1 MANSHKPLE
10 NDSSG
15 VPIPPPDN
23 GITNDS
29 NVESAAHKYEVML
42 DDVETEI
49 DLSID
54 DVFPPPDVE
63 HLNVSPK
70 SSNHKASME
79 SGNCY
84 KGLDDSKKLN
94 CPSESIGSGNCGMN
108 NLVTSSPNV
117 VNNSMKRGVA
127 AEQKIR
133 LEDLKRKKV
142 ISDDSNNVFKY
153 QKSDF
158 VVDGSNVR
166 NVNSEKDEKKKSKM
180 ERRRVNCQLYR
191 KRKKHYVEDL
201 EDNVRI
207 MHSTTQELNRMI
219 SHLTLEN
226 ATLQSQM
233 GCTSVPSQIPPPPG
247 MNPHHP
253 IRSPWMFG
261 APPYIVKPQGPQ
273 VPHLVIKPIPRKPQA
288 VAPPTSREAPAAG
301 AGSQKSAYVPP
312 IMRGGASASGSGEGT
327 ETRRRND
334 ENSVRVT
341 NLSENT
347 READLLELFR
357 PFGHVSQVY
366 VAIDQNTGMS
376 RGFGFV
382 NFVNREDALRAI
394 NKLNGYGYDNL
405 ILRVEW
411 AAPRAT

>member
-15 VPIPPPDN
+15 VPIQPPDN
-23 GITNDS
+23 GINNDS
-29 NVESAAHKYEVML
+29 NVESAAHKDEVML
-42 DDVETEI
+42 DDLETNI

-54 DVFPPPDVE
+54 DLFQPPDVE
-63 HLNVSPK
+63 YLYVSPE

-79 SGNCY
+79 SGNYY
-84 KGLDDSKKLN
+84 KCLDDSKNLN
-94 CPSESIGSGNCGMN
+94 CHSSEYQGSGNCGMN

-117 VNNSMKRGVA
+117 VNNSMKRGVVK
-127 AEQKIR
+127 QKTR

-142 ISDDSNNVFKY
+142 SDDSNNVFKC

-166 NVNSEKDEKKKSKM
+166 NVNSEKDETKKSKM
-180 ERRRVNCQLYR
+180 EKRRVNCRLYR

-201 EDNVRI
+201 EDNMRI
-207 MHSTTQELNRMI
+207 MHSTIQELNRMI

-226 ATLQSQM
+226 ATLKSQM
-233 GCTSVPSQIPPPPG
+233 GSTSVPSQIPPPSA

-261 APPYIVKPQGPQ
+261 APPYMARPQESQ
-273 VPHLVIKPIPRKPQA
+273 APHLVIKPIPRKPQA
-288 VAPPTSREAPAAG
+288 VGEAPAAG

-327 ETRRRND
+327 EMRRRND

-347 READLLELFR
+347 READLLELFC
-357 PFGHVSQVY
+357 PFGHVSRVY
-366 VAIDQNTGMS
+366 VAIDQNTGLS

-382 NFVNREDALRAI
+382 NFVNREDAERAI
-394 NKLNGYGYDNL
+394 NKLNGYCYHNL

-411 AAPRAT
+411 DAPRAT